1 MAAER
6 EQNLENFKKE
16 GHSAFV
22 IGYTGEIGKVLVKE
36 LDEVKAFKR
45 VVLVG
50 RRQTNITQK
59 LGAGFV
65 RHFDKILH
73 STFWEYLALKVI
85 VVWNTSLVCLLVLLT
100 I

>member
-65 RHFDKILH
+65 RHFDKIL
-73 STFWEYLALKVI
+73 SIK
-85 VVWNTSLVCLLVLLT
+85 CLSYSS
-100 I
+100 IKH